1 MSIQLSCL
9 SHVKRTRCA
18 PASQKNNRPVAPSL
32 YTDCV
37 WCGDRSGSMSSMG
50 LSPQE
55 GGESFMKD
63 HRNLANEINPER
75 GYFLEYTTFDDKSET
90 FYDDD
95 ARKITDRDLTIA
107 RSAMVPRGCTKF
119 YDTAIGCV
127 SRQQKRVD
135 AILNSLPRK
144 LQDLIYEKSHLVTAI
159 FATFTDGMDNASIGD
174 SSALSRSIQRHK
186 EDYGAT
192 CLFLA
197 ANIDANT
204 TGANCGFDEGLCMQM
219 GSDRVSS
226 AEALKIC
233 SGAMLRAATQQAP
246 EFTRVER
253 QRSNQTAPSAPSAQP
268 NLSPQVNYAP
278 GLVFGSRRTYYNSL
292 RTPAV
297 QPVPRLVRQNKVYF
311 NLRSP
316 AV

>member
-18 PASQKNNRPVAPSL
+18 PASQKNNRPAAPSL

-135 AILNSLPRK
+135 AILNKKTTRFDLRK
-144 LQDLIYEKSHLVTAI
+144 KSSCYSH
-159 FATFTDGMDNASIGD
+159 
-174 SSALSRSIQRHK
+174 
-186 EDYGAT
+186 
-192 CLFLA
+192 
-197 ANIDANT
+197 
-204 TGANCGFDEGLCMQM
+204 
-219 GSDRVSS
+219 
-226 AEALKIC
+226 IC
-233 SGAMLRAATQQAP
+233 N
-246 EFTRVER
+246 F
-253 QRSNQTAPSAPSAQP
+253 
-268 NLSPQVNYAP
+268 Y
-278 GLVFGSRRTYYNSL
+278 
-292 RTPAV
+292 
-297 QPVPRLVRQNKVYF
+297 
-311 NLRSP
+311 
-316 AV
+316 